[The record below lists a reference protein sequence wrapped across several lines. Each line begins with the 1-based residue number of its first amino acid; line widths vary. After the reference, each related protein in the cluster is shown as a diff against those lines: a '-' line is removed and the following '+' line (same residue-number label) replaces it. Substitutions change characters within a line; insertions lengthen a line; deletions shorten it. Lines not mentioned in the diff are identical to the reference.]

1 MGARTLTSKG
11 NPSIRARVDP
21 LLYNGLR
28 ARALSRNV
36 TLNKLVTAV
45 LGEYVRT
52 TAEELQGTPAILRH
66 LDTLVARLSTQANAL
81 ALKQISGAVT
91 KEPMKAAKNTQADRL
106 DLHDT
111 VDAIL
116 KAVLKLCENEEA
128 AGNAK
133 NRMQAMRLANT
144 TVRTDLA
151 LLQGYD
157 RRDIEALIDEVK
169 ATNESL
175 KAQLGAA
182 EKGPKR
188 N

>member
-1 MGARTLTSKG
+1 MVSEG
-11 NPSIRARVDP
+11 NQPLQLRLDP
-21 LLYNGLR
+21 LLRAGLS
-28 ARALSRNV
+28 ARAMARNV
-36 TLNKLVTAV
+36 TLNQLVKSV
-45 LGEYVRT
+45 LAAYVRQS
-52 TAEELQGTPAILRH
+52 AEELQGTTAILRH
-66 LDTLVARLSTQANAL
+66 IDTLVATLAAQANAL
-81 ALKQISGAVT
+81 ALKQVTDSVT
-91 KEPMKAAKNTQADRL
+91 KQPMKAAKDTQLDRL
-106 DLHDT
+106 GLHDT